1 MLDLAVQQIQ
11 RLLEI
16 LHSFQKLGSLLN
28 QDILT
33 GIYRLR
39 PLFKQG
45 NIFDKRL
52 YLYPGLP
59 HALHQL
65 NPFQGI
71 LIIIPDSAFRTG
83 HRREQTDALI
93 IAQRIR

>member
-33 GIYRLR
+33 GAFTVSV
-39 PLFKQG
+39 PCSN
-45 NIFDKRL
+45 NIHKRL

-59 HALHQL
+59 HALA
-65 NPFQGI
+65 
-71 LIIIPDSAFRTG
+71 SAESHFR
-83 HRREQTDALI
+83 ESSS
-93 IAQRIR
+93 